1 MSISQYF
8 PYPTFRPYQKEVIE
22 AVERNWDNFNYIFI
36 EAPTGAGKSAMAYTV
51 ANWLLKTRN
60 KFTHFVVSDIYLQ
73 NQYLRDFPDIK
84 IIKGRNNYTCSVMKR
99 NVTSLY
105 EDKEIDEGE
114 YPTCGDAPCIRNMTY
129 RCAYKPHRISKDN
142 PDENGDDTPYDEYG
156 VKLDWRDVVEPH
168 CRYWK
173 VKDEAIHTPLTIHNY
188 HYFLNEMLFSHSF
201 SQRELG
207 VFDEAHTIE
216 SMLMAFIEMNIT
228 KWALNRITRFLEIAE
243 INIPNH
249 IATIGEWQ
257 NWLQRIYEI
266 IKDRADIF
274 GTEEGMEA
282 EQVDPSQIKSKM
294 LTDNFLE
301 KLDILIRNME
311 QNPNNW
317 VWSVGN
323 NDYGDSV
330 HFRPVKISEF
340 AKANLFKH
348 TNKHILISATILDP
362 DKLKNYLG
370 IDEEV
375 KFLRVNSSNF
385 PVQNRPLYVRSQG
398 KATAK
403 TMEEYLPK
411 MLNYIDWELL
421 PNLIKDKGVIHSH
434 TNDIARYILNNSR
447 YKNIMYSNV
456 DNDEEKRDIVFQHF
470 FESKAPSIMV
480 TPSMRLGVDLH
491 DDLARWQI
499 ITKIPYPYLGDPQVK
514 KRTEIDSGWYE
525 YQACQNL
532 IQTYGR
538 VCRSETDFGET
549 FVLDSKFTDL
559 FYQNIKFFPRW
570 FTEAVRWHSICI

>member
-1 MSISQYF
+1 MSIVSYF
-8 PYPTFRPYQKEVIE
+8 PFPQLRPYQKEVMDSIE
-22 AVERNWDNFNYIFI
+22 KNWDNFNYFLI
-36 EAPTGAGKSAMAYTV
+36 EAPTGFGKSPVTYAV
-51 ANWLLKTRN
+51 AKWLFEQKH
-60 KFTHFVVSDIYLQ
+60 KFTHFIVSDIYLQ
-73 NQYLRDFPDIK
+73 NQYLRDFSDIRL
-84 IIKGRNNYTCSVMKR
+84 IKGRNNYTCSVMKR

-114 YPTCGDAPCIRNMTY
+114 YPTCGDAPCVRNMTY
-129 RCAYKPHRISKDN
+129 RCPYKPHRISKDN

-156 VKLDWRDVVEPH
+156 VKLDWRGVEEPF
-168 CRYWK
+168 CKYWR

-228 KWALNRITRFLEIAE
+228 KWALNRITRFLEISD
-243 INIPNH
+243 INIPENLQ
-249 IATIGEWQ
+249 TIGEWQ
-257 NWLQRIYEI
+257 RWLQRVYENI
-266 IKDRADIF
+266 NEKAGIF

-282 EQVDPSQIKSKM
+282 EQVDASQIKTKM

-311 QNPNNW
+311 QNPDNW
-317 VWSVGN
+317 VWNANKDNGYGN
-323 NDYGDSV
+323 SI
-330 HFRPVKISEF
+330 HFKPVKIAEF
-340 AKANLFKH
+340 AKMNLFKH
-348 TNKHILISATILDP
+348 TNKHILMSATILDP

-385 PVQNRPLYVRSQG
+385 PVENRPLYVKPQG

-403 TMEEYLPK
+403 TMEEYLPR
-411 MLNYIDWELL
+411 MLSYIDLELL
-421 PNLIKDKGVIHSH
+421 PRLIKNKGVIHSH

-447 YKNIMYSNV
+447 YSNIMYSNV

-470 FESKAPSIMV
+470 FEATPPAIMV
-480 TPSMRLGVDLH
+480 TPSMRLGVDLR

-514 KRTEIDSGWYE
+514 KRTEIDNGWYE
-525 YQACQNL
+525 YQTLTSL

-549 FVLDSKFTDL
+549 FCLDGKFDDIVYRNMSSL
-559 FYQNIKFFPRW
+559 PGWFKEAIKRF
-570 FTEAVRWHSICI
+570 